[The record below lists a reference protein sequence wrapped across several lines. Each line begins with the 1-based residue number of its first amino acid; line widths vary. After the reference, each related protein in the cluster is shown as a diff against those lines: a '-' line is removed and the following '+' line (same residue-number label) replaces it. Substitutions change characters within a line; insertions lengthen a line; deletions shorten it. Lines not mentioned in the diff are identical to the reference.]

1 MSAENSLLLE
11 QNAPISIP
19 QWEEIIRSIIIF
31 SDKVW
36 LHPSIK
42 INGSLDATVSKHIS
56 TTFNQL
62 VEAGFI
68 QFYSL
73 ESDRNDERKRA
84 SRVITSEEHMY
95 LYNSIIEKVQNTTSF
110 SNDGLPDPERTSRI
124 VEKRNELWR
133 YGLATILG
141 SDISVTCRNINK
153 SNIHAEITNRSLKP
167 QLTKEL
173 FSAFEIQ
180 SLSHLSTPEI
190 IDLRDSAKK
199 HRKVLTELAT
209 KARTDVNS
217 DISSV
222 VEDEYRTCIEK
233 INELA
238 NEAAGSGS
246 VKKLVSNSILNAIGL
261 VPLPFIIVAPITALV
276 CGKELLNFFTSRE
289 KYGFVLYMNSLKLKS
304 RTYAVAPLANE

>member
-1 MSAENSLLLE
+1 MGAENSLLLE

-19 QWEEIIRSIIIF
+19 QWEEIIRSIIMF

-36 LHPSIK
+36 LHPSVK
-42 INGSLDATVSKHIS
+42 INRSLDAAISKHIS
-56 TTFNQL
+56 NTFNQL

-73 ESDRNDERKRA
+73 ESDSADEQKNV
-84 SRVITSEEHMY
+84 SRVITLKEHMQ

-110 SNDGLPDPERTSRI
+110 SDDGLPDPERTSRI

-133 YGLATILG
+133 YGIATILG

-153 SNIHAEITNRSLKP
+153 SNIHAEISNRSLKP

-190 IDLRDSAKK
+190 IDLRDMAQKY
-199 HRKVLTELAT
+199 RKVLTELAT

-222 VEDEYRTCIEK
+222 VEDEYRVCIEK

-238 NEAAGSGS
+238 TEAAGSGS
-246 VKKLVSNSILNAIGL
+246 VKKLVSNSILNIVGL

-276 CGKELLNFFTSRE
+276 CGKDLLEFFTSRD

-304 RTYAVAPLANE
+304 RTYAVASPRNK